1 MGTQTG
7 RISCSKPNLRQIATG
22 LVQLGEDF
30 EAHRIVG
37 YVPHAAARGL
47 DPNLDVP
54 LISHVEG
61 NLWQGGCLH
70 GVRLPD
76 QFRYVVSLYP
86 WEKYAL
92 GPNTEREE
100 IRMYDSLDQ
109 SFDQVDEIAQSVVG
123 LTDLGP
129 TLVHC
134 QAGLNR
140 SGLVAARALI
150 YMGNSPAAAIGK
162 LRAAR
167 SPIVLCNEAFENW
180 LHGCSPKQP
189 PPNDKWCVGCDPTG
203 ETGEVCS
210 GCP

>member
-1 MGTQTG
+1 MSTKTG
-7 RISCSKPNLRQIATG
+7 RIDCSKPIVSQIATG

-30 EAHRIVG
+30 ESHRITG

-61 NLWQGGCLH
+61 KLWQGGCLH

-76 QFRYVVSLYP
+76 EFRYVVSLYP
-86 WEKYAL
+86 WEQYEL
-92 GPNTEREE
+92 GPLTKRQE
-100 IRMYDSLDQ
+100 IKMYDSLDQ
-109 SFDQVDEIAQSVVG
+109 TFDQVDEIAQAVVG
-123 LTDLGP
+123 LADLGP

-140 SGLVAARALI
+140 SGLVVARALI
-150 YMGNSPAAAIGK
+150 YMGYSPAAAIGK

-167 SPIVLCNEAFENW
+167 SPIVLCNESFENW
-180 LHGCSPKQP
+180 LHGCA
-189 PPNDKWCVGCDPTG
+189 
-203 ETGEVCS
+203 
-210 GCP
+210 